1 MKCKEI
7 SEFISKSLRD
17 FADGHKLI
25 IGISGGIDSAVVA
38 ALAVKAI
45 GAEKLVCIYLPTKN
59 NTKEDRDCAQLVF
72 EYIGKEFEEL
82 NIQKTCDIFI
92 DNGFLYGSK
101 MVVANIQARV
111 RMTYLYAL
119 ANATDGRVLGTGN
132 KSELMIGY
140 FTKFGDSACDIEPIG
155 NLYKTDVFELARYL
169 KLPREVIDRAPSA
182 GLWKGQTDEEE
193 IGMSYE
199 MLDSMLKNLHK
210 IHKATTEE
218 SKLVSKIFNAT
229 HKNFTP
235 GRIYLE
241 EEWL

>member
-38 ALAVKAI
+38 ALAINAI
-45 GAEKLVCIYLPTKN
+45 GAEEVVCIYLPTKN
-59 NTKEDRDCAQLVF
+59 NTSEDHKCAELTF
-72 EYIGKEFEEL
+72 EYLTKEFDML
-82 NIQKTCDIFI
+82 NIQETCDSFI

-132 KSELMIGY
+132 KSELAIGY
-140 FTKFGDSACDIEPIG
+140 FTKFGDGACDIEPIG
-155 NLYKTDVFELARYL
+155 NLYKTEVFELARYL
-169 KLPREVIDRAPSA
+169 GIPEEIVSRPPSA
-182 GLWKGQTDEEE
+182 GLWKGQTDEKEM
-193 IGMSYE
+193 GMTYE
-199 MLDSMLKNLHK
+199 QLDGALRSIQTMGKNISL
-210 IHKATTEE
+210 E
-218 SKLVSKIFNAT
+218 SKVIGKVLNAT
-229 HKNFTP
+229 HKNSTP
-235 GRIYLE
+235 RRIYLE